1 MQEGEK
7 HLRFFK
13 KSFGRLADFRHM
25 YSESKTLPPANI
37 SQKILDRGGG
47 LCIIKIEKVSFIS
60 FIPKRGGFHEAS
72 RRNRVTPVIRF

>member
-13 KSFGRLADFRHM
+13 KSFGRLADFRYM

-37 SQKILDRGGG
+37 FG
-47 LCIIKIEKVSFIS
+47 E
-60 FIPKRGGFHEAS
+60 
-72 RRNRVTPVIRF
+72 NT

>member
-13 KSFGRLADFRHM
+13 KSFGRLADFRYM

-37 SQKILDRGGG
+37 FQKILDRGG
-47 LCIIKIEKVSFIS
+47 
-60 FIPKRGGFHEAS
+60 
-72 RRNRVTPVIRF
+72 RNVYNKN